1 MLQNRK
7 VLFGNFLRKQLAK
20 LGNHMT
26 FGRSSTNQKIEDTIL
41 KETTYMKNEFRGMT
55 SRLAITLR
63 VICIWDIEENM
74 LSLSE

>member
-1 MLQNRK
+1 
-7 VLFGNFLRKQLAK
+7 
-20 LGNHMT
+20 MT

-41 KETTYMKNEFRGMT
+41 KETTYIQNEFRGMT
-55 SRLAITLR
+55 SRLAITFR